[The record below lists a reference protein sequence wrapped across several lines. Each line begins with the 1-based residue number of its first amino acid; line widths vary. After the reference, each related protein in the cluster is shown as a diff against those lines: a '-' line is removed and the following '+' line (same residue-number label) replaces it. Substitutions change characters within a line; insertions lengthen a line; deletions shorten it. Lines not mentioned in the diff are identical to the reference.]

1 MQVKVS
7 ALLCIDEHGN
17 YQVLGT
23 SARIPGHK
31 LIEAVER
38 GLKQPGVSTR
48 TLEFSILAEL
58 PERTGDD

>member
-1 MQVKVS
+1 M
-7 ALLCIDEHGN
+7 CIDEHGN